1 MGGKIKRGPQGFGGK
16 HKTAGGQAAMIGLD
30 AGFAIRNAGE
40 DLALGR
46 NPVAGIF
53 CRNRSRE
60 EERAQRLMQDILEL
74 ERRITA
80 AMERITYGVEQ
91 LAKGSAG
98 ASPRAAGAEAASGDA
113 AARIAHL
120 TEALDEERMTNA
132 QLNERLRVLR
142 EKAGQGSDE
151 VVADLQAK
159 LATQADELAT
169 LRRVLA
175 EAGREIASLRA
186 ARTAEAE
193 ELAEI
198 VTALDPLV
206 TAASSEAPHA

>member
-1 MGGKIKRGPQGFGGK
+1 
-16 HKTAGGQAAMIGLD
+16 
-30 AGFAIRNAGE
+30 
-40 DLALGR
+40 
-46 NPVAGIF
+46 
-53 CRNRSRE
+53 
-60 EERAQRLMQDILEL
+60 MQDILEL

-80 AMERITYGVEQ
+80 AIERITYGVERLSGATGAPGQ
-91 LAKGSAG
+91 AG
-98 ASPRAAGAEAASGDA
+98 GAALGAADGEA

-142 EKAGQGSDE
+142 EKGGQGGAE
-151 VVADLQAK
+151 AVADLEAK
-159 LATQADELAT
+159 LAAQGEEIAT

-175 EAGREIASLRA
+175 EAGREIATLRA
-186 ARTAEAE
+186 ARAAEAE

-206 TAASSEAPHA
+206 AAASPEAPHA

>member
-1 MGGKIKRGPQGFGGK
+1 
-16 HKTAGGQAAMIGLD
+16 
-30 AGFAIRNAGE
+30 
-40 DLALGR
+40 
-46 NPVAGIF
+46 
-53 CRNRSRE
+53 
-60 EERAQRLMQDILEL
+60 MQDILEL

-91 LAKGSAG
+91 LVGGTAGVGAPSAEP
-98 ASPRAAGAEAASGDA
+98 ATGDA

-151 VVADLQAK
+151 AVADLQAK

-206 TAASSEAPHA
+206 TAASPEAPHA

>member
-1 MGGKIKRGPQGFGGK
+1 
-16 HKTAGGQAAMIGLD
+16 
-30 AGFAIRNAGE
+30 
-40 DLALGR
+40 
-46 NPVAGIF
+46 
-53 CRNRSRE
+53 
-60 EERAQRLMQDILEL
+60 MQDILEL

-80 AMERITYGVEQ
+80 AMERITYGVER
-91 LAKGSAG
+91 LGGGGAG
-98 ASPRAAGAEAASGDA
+98 VGAPGAEPATGDA

-169 LRRVLA
+169 
-175 EAGREIASLRA
+175 
-186 ARTAEAE
+186 
-193 ELAEI
+193 
-198 VTALDPLV
+198 
-206 TAASSEAPHA
+206 

>member
-1 MGGKIKRGPQGFGGK
+1 
-16 HKTAGGQAAMIGLD
+16 
-30 AGFAIRNAGE
+30 
-40 DLALGR
+40 
-46 NPVAGIF
+46 
-53 CRNRSRE
+53 
-60 EERAQRLMQDILEL
+60 MQDILEL

-80 AMERITYGVEQ
+80 AMERITYGVER
-91 LAKGSAG
+91 LASGSAG
-98 ASPRAAGAEAASGDA
+98 AGLGAVGAGAAGAEAASGDA

-142 EKAGQGSDE
+142 DKAGQGSDE
-151 VVADLQAK
+151 AVADLQTK
-159 LATQADELAT
+159 LAAQADELGT

-186 ARTAEAE
+186 ARAAEAE

-198 VTALDPLV
+198 VIALDPLV
-206 TAASSEAPHA
+206 TAASPEAPHA

>member
-1 MGGKIKRGPQGFGGK
+1 
-16 HKTAGGQAAMIGLD
+16 
-30 AGFAIRNAGE
+30 
-40 DLALGR
+40 
-46 NPVAGIF
+46 
-53 CRNRSRE
+53 
-60 EERAQRLMQDILEL
+60 
-74 ERRITA
+74 
-80 AMERITYGVEQ
+80 
-91 LAKGSAG
+91 
-98 ASPRAAGAEAASGDA
+98 
-113 AARIAHL
+113 
-120 TEALDEERMTNA
+120 
-132 QLNERLRVLR
+132 LNERLRVLR

>member
-1 MGGKIKRGPQGFGGK
+1 
-16 HKTAGGQAAMIGLD
+16 
-30 AGFAIRNAGE
+30 
-40 DLALGR
+40 
-46 NPVAGIF
+46 
-53 CRNRSRE
+53 
-60 EERAQRLMQDILEL
+60 MQDILEL

-80 AMERITYGVEQ
+80 AIERITYGVER
-91 LAKGSAG
+91 LSGAAVPAG
-98 ASPRAAGAEAASGDA
+98 ASGPALSGEGEA

-142 EKAGQGSDE
+142 EKAGQGSGE
-151 VVADLQAK
+151 AVADLEAK
-159 LATQADELAT
+159 LAAQGEEIAT

-186 ARTAEAE
+186 ARSAEAE

-206 TAASSEAPHA
+206 VAAASEAPHA

>member
-1 MGGKIKRGPQGFGGK
+1 
-16 HKTAGGQAAMIGLD
+16 
-30 AGFAIRNAGE
+30 
-40 DLALGR
+40 
-46 NPVAGIF
+46 
-53 CRNRSRE
+53 
-60 EERAQRLMQDILEL
+60 MQDILEL
-74 ERRITA
+74 VRRITA

-91 LAKGSAG
+91 LASGGAG

-206 TAASSEAPHA
+206 SAATSEAPHA

>member
-1 MGGKIKRGPQGFGGK
+1 
-16 HKTAGGQAAMIGLD
+16 
-30 AGFAIRNAGE
+30 
-40 DLALGR
+40 
-46 NPVAGIF
+46 
-53 CRNRSRE
+53 
-60 EERAQRLMQDILEL
+60 MQDILEL

-80 AMERITYGVEQ
+80 AMERITYGVER
-91 LAKGSAG
+91 LASGSAAAGPDAVG
-98 ASPRAAGAEAASGDA
+98 AGAAGAEAASGDA

-142 EKAGQGSDE
+142 DKAGQGADE
-151 VVADLQAK
+151 EVADLQAK
-159 LATQADELAT
+159 LAAQADELAT

-206 TAASSEAPHA
+206 TAARLEAPHA